1 MPCKDCPDEANK
13 KAEQRPCNRI
23 PDPDL
28 CRIWE
33 ILAEVNQARVH
44 FQKHLELASCK
55 RCKEVAVEILAI
67 LDIYSRMLNNAE
79 NYKLER
85 LTLGKKLQA
94 LAKSFDSEVPTSE
107 ETGNT

>member
-13 KAEQRPCNRI
+13 KAEQKPCDRI

-33 ILAEVNQARVH
+33 ILAEVDQARVH
-44 FQKHLELASCK
+44 FQKHLELATCK
-55 RCKEVAVEILAI
+55 RCKDIAAEILAI
-67 LDIYSRMLNNAE
+67 LDIYSRMLSNAE
-79 NYKLER
+79 NYKLEKAR
-85 LTLGKKLQA
+85 LTAKLQA
-94 LAKSFDSEVPTSE
+94 LAKSLDSEFPKRE

>member
-1 MPCKDCPDEANK
+1 
-13 KAEQRPCNRI
+13 
-23 PDPDL
+23 
-28 CRIWE
+28 
-33 ILAEVNQARVH
+33 
-44 FQKHLELASCK
+44 
-55 RCKEVAVEILAI
+55 VEILAI